1 MSATA
6 SQAGTELEQSSYGHG
21 AIARTSR
28 GASISDTMPDDPES
42 RRPATLDRWLVRGA
56 VAVIVTLQ
64 LSLINDFGYGSRWL
78 VPILE
83 IILLIPL
90 IVLTFRAD
98 LLASHARTEE
108 QWDIAARYRRF
119 NIVLGIALV
128 AVVSFANGRA
138 LLLLLGALLG
148 GKPHNGRAL
157 LLDALN
163 IWATNVVVFSLW
175 YWQLDRGGP
184 SIGRDDHVG
193 AFEFI
198 FPQMTLPPDTVGADR
213 KPGYVDYL
221 FLSFNTSTAF
231 SPTDTMPLTARMKLL
246 MMLEAYVSLLTLAL
260 VAARAVNI
268 LA

>member
-1 MSATA
+1 MA
-6 SQAGTELEQSSYGHG
+6 
-21 AIARTSR
+21 
-28 GASISDTMPDDPES
+28 DDSES
-42 RRPATLDRWLVRGA
+42 RLPARVDRWLVRGA
-56 VAVIVTLQ
+56 VAIVVTLQ

-78 VPILE
+78 APIIE
-83 IILLIPL
+83 IVLLVPL
-90 IVLTFRAD
+90 IVLTLRAD
-98 LLASHARTEE
+98 LLARHAHTSD
-108 QWDIAARYRRF
+108 QWDAAARYRQLS
-119 NIVLGIALV
+119 IVLGIALV

-148 GKPHNGRAL
+148 GTPHNGRQL

-163 IWATNVVVFSLW
+163 IWATNVIVFSLW

-184 SIGRDDHVG
+184 SIGPGDHVG
-193 AFEFI
+193 PSEFI
-198 FPQMTLPPDTVGADR
+198 FPQMTLPPGTVGAER
-213 KPGYVDYL
+213 KPAYVDYL

-231 SPTDTMPLTARMKLL
+231 SPTDTMPLTGRMKLL